1 MNPDDLDEQC
11 LRLPTTFVDGE
22 ALDDPLP
29 AAGHAGL
36 GGSSVTR
43 AGLNAQDQD
52 DFAEIVALVTVGIAQ
67 LPIPSYGSGDPAQ
80 RHALHYYHTTA
91 LVDLS
96 GLIPVGFWD
105 RVVPQRCQSE
115 RVVRHAVT
123 ALSQAHLDFVVQ
135 TRKRPEER
143 EHPEPSAQGLEAYSK
158 ASKALRRYIEGEKD
172 PSHEAVLTCCLIF
185 NAIEKL
191 HGRSD
196 AALVHMENGLAILNA
211 WQRNS
216 SRARLGAVEHLTEI
230 LILFGRLDAGASI
243 CNTERKLKLAAKCT
257 ETMAGRRSRD
267 PTTER
272 ARSLQD
278 VRRNYTRRIPYGVDL
293 WIFIAA
299 SGPYRHTSL
308 DLIPS
313 NLQKGKKRLEL
324 EHDEIHEELE
334 SLLEQYKASKE
345 SLSDIPGSEQHNI
358 LTVLRMSQL
367 HSLLNR
373 KLLSELHL
381 DHKRPARLRPWDD
394 RPEEFLELG
403 RTLIERRPQWK
414 QSQLLDKSPDFSPE
428 VAITGA
434 LLFLAHRTTS
444 ARVRAEAVELA
455 RQSAIQDGLGDA
467 TSTLIDWLTAPDER
481 RPVLLFEIPGH

>member
-1 MNPDDLDEQC
+1 
-11 LRLPTTFVDGE
+11 
-22 ALDDPLP
+22 
-29 AAGHAGL
+29 
-36 GGSSVTR
+36 
-43 AGLNAQDQD
+43 
-52 DFAEIVALVTVGIAQ
+52 
-67 LPIPSYGSGDPAQ
+67 
-80 RHALHYYHTTA
+80 
-91 LVDLS
+91 
-96 GLIPVGFWD
+96 
-105 RVVPQRCQSE
+105 SE

-135 TRKRPEER
+135 TRRGPEER

-158 ASKALRRYIEGEKD
+158 ASKALRRYIEGEKE

-185 NAIEKL
+185 NAIEKI
-191 HGRSD
+191 HGRPD
-196 AALVHMENGLAILNA
+196 AALLHMENGLAILNT
-211 WQRNS
+211 WQKDS

-243 CNTERKLKLAAKCT
+243 CNTERKPRLAAKRT
-257 ETMAGRRSRD
+257 ATMAERESRD
-267 PTTER
+267 HTQRVVT
-272 ARSLQD
+272 LQD

-313 NLQKGKKRLEL
+313 NLRKGKKRLEL
-324 EHDEIHEELE
+324 EHDEIHGELE
-334 SLLEQYKASKE
+334 SLLEQYEASRE
-345 SLSDIPGSEQHNI
+345 SLHDVPGSEQHNI

-381 DHKRPARLRPWDD
+381 DLKRPARLRPWDD

-403 RTLIERRPQWK
+403 RTVIDRRRQWK
-414 QSQLLDKSPDFSPE
+414 SSQLLDNSPDFSPE
-428 VAITGA
+428 VAITGG

-444 ARVRAEAVELA
+444 PQVRADAVELA

-481 RPVLLFEIPGH
+481 RPVLLFESPGH